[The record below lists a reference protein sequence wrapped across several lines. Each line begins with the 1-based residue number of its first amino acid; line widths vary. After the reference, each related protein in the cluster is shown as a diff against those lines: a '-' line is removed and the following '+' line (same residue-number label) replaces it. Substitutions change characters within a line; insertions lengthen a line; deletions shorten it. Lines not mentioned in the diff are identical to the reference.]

1 MSIGRYGKPNGKFS
15 ILINT
20 IDTRQHFLDKIMNI
34 FKPQLTD
41 DVEILVNN
49 TLHANKGGPSIG
61 VKRQQLLDEST
72 GDYIAYVDDD
82 DTISDNYVDL
92 ILNAI
97 KTEPDVVGMHL
108 LHYDNGN
115 HTGMTYHSLKYDSW
129 QNLQHPDIPNMALY
143 LRYPNHLN
151 PVKRELALKVGFVD
165 SNFGEDRDYSE
176 RLQQYLETEE
186 YIEEPIYT
194 YLYVSAKGE

>member
-1 MSIGRYGKPNGKFS
+1 MNIDKYGKSNGKFS

-20 IDTRQHFLDKIMNI
+20 VDTRGHFLERILNI
-34 FKPQLTD
+34 LNPQLTD

-49 TLHANKGGPSIG
+49 TVHAKYGGPSIG
-61 VKRQQLLDEST
+61 VKRQQLLEEAT
-72 GDYIAYVDDD
+72 GDYIAYIDDD
-82 DTISDNYVDL
+82 DIVTENYISL
-92 ILNAI
+92 ILDAI
-97 KTEPDVVGMHL
+97 KTTPDVVGMHL
-108 LHYDNGN
+108 LHYDHGN

-151 PVKRELALKVGFVD
+151 PVKREYALKVGFVD

-176 RLQQYLETEE
+176 RLQQYLKTEE

-194 YLYVSAKGE
+194 YLFVSDKGE